1 MSIPIWLPVLV
12 IVFGMVCKGV
22 SLYQR
27 FVKKNE
33 SKANT
38 WLAVGLTCTV
48 VGLSAVFLSM

>member
-27 FVKKNE
+27 LVKKNE